1 MKRKLGILFRHD
13 QRFQA
18 GLSFFVAC
26 YAALI
31 HAIVTRQLLNLVV
44 SLALLITNLI
54 ALRWLSSKPLRAT
67 KRRHIATMVGFVAFA
82 ILLVGAPSSF
92 AQSNGD
98 PIIICEYC
106 NGDLT
111 SGTPP
116 GQQPPNNPTGSTGY
130 ATGTTASGQTVQY
143 PVGTFPANQVD
154 GLRPIDPVNA
164 AKITAPAGWTVIGQT
179 QNGDTV
185 LQRPDGAYTIIYTSQ
200 PLVTGS
206 ASDPSQTPVTPPW
219 EAGQPSAQLQKLL
232 DMVRELVPYI
242 RRQVERPLL
251 ETFTFL
257 AMILA
262 SIVLLFSFIRIIR
275 ENDGAS
281 TELYFWFG
289 RAVFCMALFAVA
301 PSVISTLY
309 KIGRTLTIPIEP
321 MIEEKRTAFN
331 DQYYAFVQG
340 HFVVRDEKNVYVQP
354 AYIEPGEYGWVGILT
369 DQESGDG
376 QVNGLKAIEG
386 ATDLTSWSM
395 PKLFFGLNAARA
407 ILQSGEI
414 FLLVLSGFIM
424 IALKL
429 AVPFM
434 VAVALDKKLA
444 ERISYPFIWGTVVF
458 TMIFPVVRDVLIF
471 IAYTV
476 ASLGLSIYDGAAPY
490 AIDERTAQIIKNN
503 AYDPTIIIIATLCIM
518 LVNGLMLWLSPY
530 LAYRVATG
538 QVFEAV
544 SSTASGWMAAIIGS
558 AVEFQGLKTGAALQ
572 RQAETAQAQGA
583 YRAEMTRAK
592 GSLDASNIGANA
604 RQIAAHA
611 NIEGNRVATLSA
623 IAGGADTA
631 RGMAQ
636 SSATFTVAATNA
648 QVADTNRQM
657 WYRANQA
664 NNQTTFSQG
673 AESLRIASEA
683 RARKQEIWG
692 SVFQSGTAGIPI
704 AQNVAGAVVQPLF
717 NNVATGNRTRNLNL
731 ANNTF
736 SENTIQNET
745 ATANQ
750 VQASQ
755 FQYRSDMGSAA
766 QNQLDGN
773 VAAINSGAGIAA
785 GGAVRGA
792 SIAGSGVDKAYQLEV
807 NANQV
812 QFNSTTTAAEEI
824 KNANLEAAHLRE
836 IATLVT
842 GVARDM
848 DRRIEEG
855 MRQRY

>member
-1 MKRKLGILFRHD
+1 MKRQLAIKLRHD
-13 QRFQA
+13 QGFQA
-18 GLSFFVAC
+18 GLSFITHTRLKTIAAFLAILF
-26 YAALI
+26 ALI
-31 HAIVTRQLLNLVV
+31 
-44 SLALLITNLI
+44 S
-54 ALRWLSSKPLRAT
+54 
-67 KRRHIATMVGFVAFA
+67 
-82 ILLVGAPSSF
+82 APSSF

-116 GQQPPNNPTGSTGY
+116 AQQPPTTAPTGY
-130 ATGTTASGQTVQY
+130 AIGTNGSGQTVQY

-154 GLRPIDPVNA
+154 GLRPIDPANA
-164 AKITAPAGWTVIGQT
+164 AKITPPAGWTVIGQT
-179 QNGDTV
+179 QNGDPV
-185 LQRPDGAYTIIYTSQ
+185 LQRPDGVYTIIYTSQ
-200 PLVTGS
+200 PLGATS
-206 ASDPSQTPVTPPW
+206 ASDPSQTAVTPPW

-242 RRQVERPLL
+242 RRQVERPLM
-251 ETFTFL
+251 EKFTFL
-257 AMILA
+257 AMILT

-309 KIGRTLTIPIEP
+309 KIGRTLTVPIEP
-321 MIEEKRTAFN
+321 MIEEKRSAFN

-340 HFVVRDEKNVYVQP
+340 HFIVKDEKNVYVQP
-354 AYIEPGEYGWVGILT
+354 AYVEPGQYGWVGILT
-369 DQESGDG
+369 DHESGDG
-376 QVNGLKAIEG
+376 QLNGLKAIEG
-386 ATDLTSWSM
+386 ATDLTSWPM
-395 PKLFFGLNAARA
+395 PKLFFGLNVARA

-476 ASLGLSIYDGAAPY
+476 ASFGLSLYDGAAPY
-490 AIDERTAQIIKNN
+490 AIDDRTAQIIKNN

-518 LVNGLMLWLSPY
+518 LVNGLILWLSPY
-530 LAYRVATG
+530 LAYRIATG

-558 AVEFQGLKTGAALQ
+558 AVEFQGLKAGASLQ
-572 RQAETAQAQGA
+572 RQAENTQTEGA
-583 YRAEMTRAK
+583 YKAELTRAK

-611 NIEGNRVATLSA
+611 NIEGNKVANLKA
-623 IAGGADTA
+623 IEGGAATA

-636 SSATFTVAATNA
+636 TNATFTVAATNA
-648 QVADTNRQM
+648 QVADSRRQM
-657 WYRANQA
+657 WARADQA
-664 NNQTTFSQG
+664 NAQTTISQG

-692 SVFQSGTAGIPI
+692 SVFQQGTAGVPI
-704 AQNVAGAVVQPLF
+704 GQNVAGAVIQPLF
-717 NNVATGNRTRNLNL
+717 ANVATGNRTRNLNL

-736 SENTIQNET
+736 AANTIQNET
-745 ATANQ
+745 ETAQ
-750 VQASQ
+750 EVQSSQ
-755 FQYRSDMGSAA
+755 FIYRSDMENAA
-766 QNQLDGN
+766 QVQRDGN
-773 VAAINSGAGIAA
+773 VAAINSGAAISA

-792 SIAGSGVDKAYQLEV
+792 SIAGAGVDKAYQLEL

-812 QFNSTTTAAEEI
+812 QFNSTTAAAGET
-824 KNANLEAAHLRE
+824 KQANLEAAHLRE
-836 IATLVT
+836 IATVVS

>member
-1 MKRKLGILFRHD
+1 VKRQLAIKLRHD
-13 QRFQA
+13 QGFQA
-18 GLSFFVAC
+18 GLSFCITHTRVKTIAAFLAILF
-26 YAALI
+26 ALI
-31 HAIVTRQLLNLVV
+31 
-44 SLALLITNLI
+44 S
-54 ALRWLSSKPLRAT
+54 
-67 KRRHIATMVGFVAFA
+67 
-82 ILLVGAPSSF
+82 APSSF

-116 GQQPPNNPTGSTGY
+116 AQQPPTTAPTGY
-130 ATGTTASGQTVQY
+130 AIGTNGSGQTVQY

-154 GLRPIDPVNA
+154 GLRPIDPANA
-164 AKITAPAGWTVIGQT
+164 AKITPPAGWTVIGQT
-179 QNGDTV
+179 QNGDPV

-200 PLVTGS
+200 PLAAGS
-206 ASDPSQTPVTPPW
+206 ATDPSQTAVTPPW

-242 RRQVERPLL
+242 RRQVERPLM
-251 ETFTFL
+251 EKFTFL
-257 AMILA
+257 AMILT

-309 KIGRTLTIPIEP
+309 KIGRTLTVPIEP
-321 MIEEKRTAFN
+321 MIEEKRSAFN

-340 HFVVRDEKNVYVQP
+340 HFIVKDEKNVYVQP
-354 AYIEPGEYGWVGILT
+354 AYVEPGEYGWVGILT
-369 DQESGDG
+369 DHESGDG
-376 QVNGLKAIEG
+376 QINGLKAIEG
-386 ATDLTSWSM
+386 ATDLTSWPM
-395 PKLFFGLNAARA
+395 PKLFFGLNVARA

-414 FLLVLSGFIM
+414 FLLLLSGFIM

-444 ERISYPFIWGTVVF
+444 ERISYPFIWGAVVF

-476 ASLGLSIYDGAAPY
+476 ASFGLSLYDGVAPY
-490 AIDERTAQIIKNN
+490 AIDDRTAQIIKNN

-518 LVNGLMLWLSPY
+518 LVNGLILWLSPY
-530 LAYRVATG
+530 LAYRIATG

-558 AVEFQGLKTGAALQ
+558 AVEFQGLKAGASLQ
-572 RQAETAQAQGA
+572 RQAENTQTEGA
-583 YRAEMTRAK
+583 YKAEVTRAK

-611 NIEGNRVATLSA
+611 NIQGNQVANLSA
-623 IAGGADTA
+623 IEGGAATA

-636 SSATFTVAATNA
+636 TNATFTVAATNA
-648 QVADTNRQM
+648 QVADSRRQM
-657 WYRANQA
+657 WARADQA
-664 NNQTTFSQG
+664 NAQTTISQG

-692 SVFQSGTAGIPI
+692 SVFQQGTAGVPI
-704 AQNVAGAVVQPLF
+704 GQNVAGAVVQPLF
-717 NNVATGNRTRNLNL
+717 ANVATGNRTRNLNL

-736 SENTIQNET
+736 AANTIQNET
-745 ATANQ
+745 ETANE
-750 VQASQ
+750 VQSSQ
-755 FQYRSDMGSAA
+755 FIYRSDMENAA
-766 QNQLDGN
+766 QVQRDGN
-773 VAAINSGAGIAA
+773 VAAINSGAAISA

-792 SIAGSGVDKAYQLEV
+792 SIAGAGVDKAYQLEL

-812 QFNSTTTAAEEI
+812 QFNSTTVAAGET
-824 KNANLEAAHLRE
+824 KKANLEAAHLRE
-836 IATLVT
+836 IATIVS

>member
-1 MKRKLGILFRHD
+1 MKRQLDTTL
-13 QRFQA
+13 QRYYRVRA
-18 GLSFFVAC
+18 GLCLAV
-26 YAALI
+26 
-31 HAIVTRQLLNLVV
+31 VLLTGATS
-44 SLALLITNLI
+44 SL
-54 ALRWLSSKPLRAT
+54 
-67 KRRHIATMVGFVAFA
+67 
-82 ILLVGAPSSF
+82 

-116 GQQPPNNPTGSTGY
+116 AQQPPTTSTGTTGY

-143 PVGTFPANQVD
+143 PVGTFPANQVN
-154 GLRPIDPVNA
+154 GLRSIDPTNA
-164 AKITAPAGWTVIGQT
+164 AKISAPAGWTVVGQT
-179 QNGDTV
+179 QNGDAV
-185 LQRPDGAYTIIYTSQ
+185 LQRPDGAYTIIYTSR
-200 PLVTGS
+200 PLLAGS
-206 ASDPSQTPVTPPW
+206 TSDPSQTTVTPPW

-232 DMVRELVPYI
+232 DMVRELVPYV
-242 RRQVERPLL
+242 RRQVEKPLM
-251 ETFTFL
+251 EKFTFL
-257 AMILA
+257 AMILT

-301 PSVISTLY
+301 PTVISTLY
-309 KIGRTLTIPIEP
+309 KIGRTLTVPIEP

-340 HFVVRDEKNVYVQP
+340 HFIVKDEKNVYVQP
-354 AYIEPGEYGWVGILT
+354 AYVEPGDYGWVGILT
-369 DQESGDG
+369 DHESGDG
-376 QVNGLKAIEG
+376 QINGLKAIEG
-386 ATDLTSWSM
+386 ATDLTSWPM
-395 PKLFFGLNAARA
+395 PKLFFGLNVARA

-429 AVPFM
+429 TVPFM

-476 ASLGLSIYDGAAPY
+476 ASFGLSLYDGAAPY
-490 AIDERTAQIIKNN
+490 AIDDRTAQIIKNN

-518 LVNGLMLWLSPY
+518 LINGLILWLSPY
-530 LAYRVATG
+530 LAYRIATG

-558 AVEFQGLKTGAALQ
+558 AVEFQGLKAGAALQ
-572 RQAETAQAQGA
+572 RQAENTQTQGA
-583 YRAEMTRAK
+583 YLAENTRAK

-604 RQIAAHA
+604 RQIASHA
-611 NIEGNRVATLSA
+611 NIEGNKVATLSQ
-623 IAGGADTA
+623 IAGGAETA

-664 NNQTTFSQG
+664 NTQTAISQG

-692 SVFQSGTAGIPI
+692 SVFQQGTAGVPI
-704 AQNVAGAVVQPLF
+704 GQNVAGAVVQPLF
-717 NNVATGNRTRNLNL
+717 ANVATGNRTRNLNL

-736 SENTIQNET
+736 AANTIQNET
-745 ATANQ
+745 ETAHK
-750 VQASQ
+750 VQSSQ
-755 FQYRSDMGSAA
+755 LLYRSDMQNAA
-766 QNQLDGN
+766 QVQLEGN
-773 VAAINSGAGIAA
+773 VAAINSGAGISA
-785 GGAVRGA
+785 GGAARGA
-792 SIAGSGVDKAYQLEV
+792 SIAGSGVDKAYQLELS
-807 NANQV
+807 ANQV
-812 QFNSTTTAAEEI
+812 QFNSTTAAAGQTQ
-824 KNANLEAAHLRE
+824 KANLEAAHLRE
-836 IATLVT
+836 IATIVS

>member
-1 MKRKLGILFRHD
+1 MKRQPDMLQDDR
-13 QRFQA
+13 RFQA
-18 GLSFFVAC
+18 VLSFVTRAITHIRITTVLAFVAMV
-26 YAALI
+26 I
-31 HAIVTRQLLNLVV
+31 
-44 SLALLITNLI
+44 SLC
-54 ALRWLSSKPLRAT
+54 
-67 KRRHIATMVGFVAFA
+67 V
-82 ILLVGAPSSF
+82 APSTF
-92 AQSNGD
+92 AQGNGD

-116 GQQPPNNPTGSTGY
+116 DQQPPSTSTGPTGY
-130 ATGTTASGQTVQY
+130 ATGTTASGQTIQY

-154 GLRPIDPVNA
+154 GLRPIDPTNL

-185 LQRPDGAYTIIYTSQ
+185 LHRPDGAYTIIYTSQ
-200 PLVTGS
+200 PLVAGS
-206 ASDPSQTPVTPPW
+206 ASDPSQTTVTPPW

-232 DMVRELVPYI
+232 DMVSELVPYI
-242 RRQVERPLL
+242 RRQIERPLM
-251 ETFTFL
+251 EKFTFL
-257 AMILA
+257 AMILT

-301 PSVISTLY
+301 PTVISTLY

-340 HFVVRDEKNVYVQP
+340 HFIVKDGKNVYVQP
-354 AYIEPGEYGWVGILT
+354 AYIEPGDYGWVGILT
-369 DQESGDG
+369 DHESGDG
-376 QVNGLKAIEG
+376 QINGLQAIEG
-386 ATDLTSWSM
+386 ATDLSSWSM

-414 FLLVLSGFIM
+414 FLLLLTGFIM

-476 ASLGLSIYDGAAPY
+476 ASFGLSLYDGAAPY
-490 AIDERTAQIIKNN
+490 AIDDRTAQIIKTS
-503 AYDPTIIIIATLCIM
+503 AYDPTITIIATLCIM
-518 LVNGLMLWLSPY
+518 LVVGLMLWLSPY
-530 LAYRVATG
+530 LAYRIATG

-558 AVEFQGLKTGAALQ
+558 AVEFQGLKAGASLQ
-572 RQAETAQAQGA
+572 RQAENTQTQGA
-583 YRAEMTRAK
+583 YQAENTRAK

-611 NIEGNRVATLSA
+611 NIEGNKVATLSA
-623 IAGGADTA
+623 IAGGAETA

-648 QVADTNRQM
+648 QVADSKRQM
-657 WYRANQA
+657 WYRADQA
-664 NNQTTFSQG
+664 NTQTAISQG

-692 SVFQSGTAGIPI
+692 SVFQQGTAGVPI
-704 AQNVAGAVVQPLF
+704 GQNVAGALVQPLF
-717 NNVATGNRTRNLNL
+717 ANVATGNRTRNLNL

-736 SENTIQNET
+736 AANTIQNET
-745 ATANQ
+745 ATAQ
-750 VQASQ
+750 KVQSSQ
-755 FQYRSDMGSAA
+755 LLYRSDMQEAA
-766 QNQLDGN
+766 QVQLDGN
-773 VAAINSGAGIAA
+773 VAAINSGAGISA

-792 SIAGSGVDKAYQLEV
+792 TIAGAGVDKAYQLELS
-807 NANQV
+807 ANQI
-812 QFNSTTTAAEEI
+812 QFNSTTAAAGEI
-824 KNANLEAAHLRE
+824 KKANLEAAHLRE
-836 IATLVT
+836 IATIVSSM
-842 GVARDM
+842 GSHM

>member
-1 MKRKLGILFRHD
+1 MKRQLGTTLQAYYRL
-13 QRFQA
+13 RA
-18 GLSFFVAC
+18 GLC
-26 YAALI
+26 
-31 HAIVTRQLLNLVV
+31 
-44 SLALLITNLI
+44 LA
-54 ALRWLSSKPLRAT
+54 
-67 KRRHIATMVGFVAFA
+67 V
-82 ILLVGAPSSF
+82 ILLTGATSSF

-116 GQQPPNNPTGSTGY
+116 AQQPPTTSTGTTGY

-143 PVGTFPANQVD
+143 PVGTFPASQVD
-154 GLRPIDPVNA
+154 ALRPIDPANA
-164 AKITAPAGWTVIGQT
+164 VKISAPAGWTVVGQT
-179 QNGDTV
+179 QNGDAV
-185 LQRPDGAYTIIYTSQ
+185 LQRPDGAYTIIYTSR
-200 PLVTGS
+200 PLLAGS
-206 ASDPSQTPVTPPW
+206 ASDPSQTAVTPPW

-232 DMVRELVPYI
+232 DMVRELVPYV
-242 RRQVERPLL
+242 RRQVEKPLM
-251 ETFTFL
+251 EKFTFL
-257 AMILA
+257 AMILT

-301 PSVISTLY
+301 PTVISTLY
-309 KIGRTLTIPIEP
+309 KIGRTLTVPIEP

-340 HFVVRDEKNVYVQP
+340 HFIVKDEKNVYVQP
-354 AYIEPGEYGWVGILT
+354 AYVDPGDYGWVGILT
-369 DQESGDG
+369 DHESGDG
-376 QVNGLKAIEG
+376 QLNGLKAIEG
-386 ATDLTSWSM
+386 ATDLTSWPM
-395 PKLFFGLNAARA
+395 PKLFFGLNVARA

-429 AVPFM
+429 TVPFM

-444 ERISYPFIWGTVVF
+444 ERIAYPFIWGTVVF

-476 ASLGLSIYDGAAPY
+476 ASFGLSLYDGAAPY
-490 AIDERTAQIIKNN
+490 AIDDRTAQIIKNN

-518 LVNGLMLWLSPY
+518 LVNGLILWLSPY
-530 LAYRVATG
+530 LAYRIATG

-558 AVEFQGLKTGAALQ
+558 AVEFQGLKAGATLQ
-572 RQAETAQAQGA
+572 RQAENTQAQGA
-583 YRAEMTRAK
+583 YQAENTRAK

-604 RQIAAHA
+604 RQVASHA
-611 NIEGNRVATLSA
+611 NIEGNKVATLSQ
-623 IAGGADTA
+623 IAGGAETA

-664 NNQTTFSQG
+664 NAQTAISQG

-692 SVFQSGTAGIPI
+692 SVFQQGTAGVPI
-704 AQNVAGAVVQPLF
+704 GQNVAGAVVQPLF
-717 NNVATGNRTRNLNL
+717 ANVATGNRTRNLNL

-736 SENTIQNET
+736 AANTIQNET
-745 ATANQ
+745 ETAHK
-750 VQASQ
+750 VQSSQ
-755 FQYRSDMGSAA
+755 LLYRSDMQNAA
-766 QNQLDGN
+766 QVQLDGN
-773 VAAINSGAGIAA
+773 VAAINSGAAISA
-785 GGAVRGA
+785 GGATRGA
-792 SIAGSGVDKAYQLEV
+792 SIAGSGVDKAYQLELS
-807 NANQV
+807 ANQV
-812 QFNSTTTAAEEI
+812 QFNSTTAAAGETQ
-824 KNANLEAAHLRE
+824 KANLEAAHLRE
-836 IATLVT
+836 IATIVT

>member
-1 MKRKLGILFRHD
+1 VRLQLSILLGRD
-13 QRFQA
+13 QRLQA
-18 GLSFFVAC
+18 GFAFTIAC
-26 YAALI
+26 YATLI
-31 HAIVTRQLLNLVV
+31 HGILTRQIFNCLLSLGLLV
-44 SLALLITNLI
+44 INLI
-54 ALRWLSSKPLRAT
+54 ALRWLRTLTPTTSTSR
-67 KRRHIATMVGFVAFA
+67 RRHIPKSIRLLILSLFLAVTSTAFA
-82 ILLVGAPSSF
+82 
-92 AQSNGD
+92 QD
-98 PIIICEYC
+98 PVLICEYC

-116 GQQPPNNPTGSTGY
+116 GQTPPTNTSGTTGY
-130 ATGTTASGQTVQY
+130 ATGTNATGQTVQY

-154 GLRPIDPVNA
+154 GLHPIDPANA
-164 AKITAPAGWTVIGQT
+164 AKITAPSGWTVVGQT

-200 PLVTGS
+200 PQITGS
-206 ASDPSQTPVTPPW
+206 GSDPSQVPVTPPW

-242 RRQVERPLL
+242 RRQVERPML
-251 ETFTFL
+251 EKLTFL

-262 SIVLLFSFIRIIR
+262 SVVLLFSFIRVIR

-309 KIGRTLTIPIEP
+309 KVGRTLTIPIEP

-340 HFVVRDEKNVYVQP
+340 HFVIRDEKNVYVQP
-354 AYIEPGEYGWVGILT
+354 AYIEPGEFGWVGVLT
-369 DQESGDG
+369 DHESGDG
-376 QVNGLKAIEG
+376 KLNGLKAVEG

-407 ILQSGEI
+407 VLQSGEI

-458 TMIFPVVRDVLIF
+458 TLIFPIVRDVLIF
-471 IAYTV
+471 VAYTV
-476 ASLGLSIYDGAAPY
+476 ASFGLSIYDGVAPY
-490 AIDERTAQIIKNN
+490 TIDERTAQIIKTN
-503 AYDPTIIIIATLCIM
+503 AYDPTIIIIVTLCIM
-518 LVNGLMLWLSPY
+518 LINGLMLWLSPY
-530 LAYRVATG
+530 LAYRIATG

-558 AVEFQGLKTGAALQ
+558 AVEFQGLKTGASLQ
-572 RQAETAQAQGA
+572 RQAENTQTQGG
-583 YRAEMTRAK
+583 YSAEMTRAK

-611 NIEGNRVATLSA
+611 NIEGNKISA
-623 IAGGADTA
+623 LRAIQGGASTA
-631 RGMAQ
+631 QGMAQ
-636 SSATFTVAATNA
+636 SSANFTVAATHA
-648 QVADTNRQM
+648 QVGDTNRQM
-657 WYRANQA
+657 WARANQA
-664 NNQTTFSQG
+664 NSQTGFSQG
-673 AESLRIASEA
+673 SESIRIASEA

-692 SVFQSGTAGIPI
+692 SVFQSGTAGIPY
-704 AQNVAGAVVQPLF
+704 AQNAAGAIVQPLF

-736 SENTIQNET
+736 AQNTIQNET
-745 ATANQ
+745 GTART
-750 VQASQ
+750 VQSSQ
-755 FQYRSDMGSAA
+755 FQYRSDMETATQA
-766 QNQLDGN
+766 QLDGN
-773 VAAINSGAGIAA
+773 VAAIQRGAGIAS
-785 GGAVRGA
+785 GGAIQGA
-792 SIAGSGVDKAYQLEV
+792 SVSGAGVDKAYQLELSA
-807 NANQV
+807 NAV
-812 QFNSTTTAAEEI
+812 QFSSTTTAAGQI

-836 IATLVT
+836 IATIVT

>member
-1 MKRKLGILFRHD
+1 MKRQLAIKLRHG
-13 QRFQA
+13 QGFQA
-18 GLSFFVAC
+18 GLSFCVTHTRVKTILAF
-26 YAALI
+26 L
-31 HAIVTRQLLNLVV
+31 AILF
-44 SLALLITNLI
+44 A
-54 ALRWLSSKPLRAT
+54 LSS
-67 KRRHIATMVGFVAFA
+67 
-82 ILLVGAPSSF
+82 APSSF

-116 GQQPPNNPTGSTGY
+116 AQQPATTAPTGY
-130 ATGTTASGQTVQY
+130 AIGTNGSGQTVQY
-143 PVGTFPANQVD
+143 PVGTFPANQVA
-154 GLRPIDPVNA
+154 GLRPIDPANA
-164 AKITAPAGWTVIGQT
+164 AKITPPAGWTVIGQT
-179 QNGDTV
+179 QNGDPV

-200 PLVTGS
+200 PLAAAS

-242 RRQVERPLL
+242 RRQVERPLM
-251 ETFTFL
+251 EKFTFL
-257 AMILA
+257 AMILT

-309 KIGRTLTIPIEP
+309 KIGRTLTVPIEP

-340 HFVVRDEKNVYVQP
+340 HFIVKDEKNVYVQP
-354 AYIEPGEYGWVGILT
+354 AYVEPGEYGWVGILT
-369 DQESGDG
+369 DHESGDG
-376 QVNGLKAIEG
+376 QLNGLKAIEG
-386 ATDLTSWSM
+386 ATDLTSWPM
-395 PKLFFGLNAARA
+395 PKLFFGLNVARA

-476 ASLGLSIYDGAAPY
+476 ASFGLSLYDGAAPY
-490 AIDERTAQIIKNN
+490 AIDDRTAQIIKNN

-518 LVNGLMLWLSPY
+518 LVNGLILWLSPY
-530 LAYRVATG
+530 LAYRIATG

-558 AVEFQGLKTGAALQ
+558 AVEFQGLKAGASLQ
-572 RQAETAQAQGA
+572 RQAENTQTEGA
-583 YRAEMTRAK
+583 YKAEVTRAK

-611 NIEGNRVATLSA
+611 NIQGNQVANLSA
-623 IAGGADTA
+623 IEGGAATA

-636 SSATFTVAATNA
+636 TNATFTVAATNA
-648 QVADTNRQM
+648 QVADSRRQM
-657 WYRANQA
+657 WARADQA
-664 NNQTTFSQG
+664 NAQTTISQG

-692 SVFQSGTAGIPI
+692 SVFQQGTAGVPI
-704 AQNVAGAVVQPLF
+704 GQNVAGAVIQPLF
-717 NNVATGNRTRNLNL
+717 ANVATGNRTRNLNL

-736 SENTIQNET
+736 AANTIQNET
-745 ATANQ
+745 ETAQ
-750 VQASQ
+750 EVQSSQ
-755 FQYRSDMGSAA
+755 FIYRSDMENAA
-766 QNQLDGN
+766 QVQRDGN
-773 VAAINSGAGIAA
+773 VAAINSGAAISA

-792 SIAGSGVDKAYQLEV
+792 SIAGAGVDKAYQLEL

-812 QFNSTTTAAEEI
+812 QFSSTTAAAAET
-824 KNANLEAAHLRE
+824 KKANLEAAHLRE
-836 IATLVT
+836 IATIVS